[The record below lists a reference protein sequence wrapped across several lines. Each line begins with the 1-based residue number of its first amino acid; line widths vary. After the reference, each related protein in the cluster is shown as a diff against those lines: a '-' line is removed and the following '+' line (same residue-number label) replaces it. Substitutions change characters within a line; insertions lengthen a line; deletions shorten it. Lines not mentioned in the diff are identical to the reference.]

1 MRRINSLLGSGRSLF
16 EAADFPAPGVGKSL
30 QLFDWE

>member
-16 EAADFPAPGVGKSL
+16 EAADFPSAGSEIAPIL
-30 QLFDWE
+30 